1 VKGLLNA
8 AGSSGPVV
16 VNGVQHVI
24 HPPVHLAQW
33 PDDDHSS
40 RLVLIVRE
48 IAGDAV
54 ERSLLAFQEL
64 AGLSREAA
72 VGSIGPS
79 NV

>member
-1 VKGLLNA
+1 M
-8 AGSSGPVV
+8 
-16 VNGVQHVI
+16 
-24 HPPVHLAQW
+24 HLAAW

-64 AGLSREAA
+64 AGLSAGTAA
-72 VGSIGPS
+72 GSIGAS